1 MFFELNH
8 FQIISGMATSL
19 WPGETSLSSGI
30 EDGFLKELAGLV
42 YLYLLLPSIL
52 WFLPYLVTR
61 ISGYRLSLSTFVKK
75 VSLVFL
81 PVIAAFFVAV
91 ALMEIVTKLPYY
103 KYILHDIRGVET
115 IKAMLFRQIEMPVMP
130 AWTEYAFSMILVLA
144 LATGIIISLRVT
156 RKLVPDLDV
165 RKGSS
170 GILFLPLV
178 YTLVLVA
185 GAVLYGIL

>member
-1 MFFELNH
+1 
-8 FQIISGMATSL
+8 MAAFL
-19 WPGETSLSSGI
+19 WPGETSLSSGL
-30 EDGFLKELAGLV
+30 EDGFLKELTGLI

-52 WFLPYLVTR
+52 WFLPYLLTR
-61 ISGYRLSLSTFVKK
+61 ISGYRLSLSTYVKK

-91 ALMEIVTKLPYY
+91 ALMEIVTKFPYY
-103 KYILHDIRGVET
+103 TYILHDIRGVET

-130 AWTEYAFSMILVLA
+130 AWTEYAFSIVLVLG
-144 LATGIIISLRVT
+144 LVMGMLISQRVI
-156 RKLVPDLDV
+156 RKLIPNMDI

-170 GILFLPLV
+170 GILLLPLV

-185 GAVLYGIL
+185 GAVLYGIY